1 VPVPPTWHLPS
12 PRAAGIKKFD
22 VDIDIDIDIA
32 PTLCNITPSDSNPA
46 NGLSVNIKDYATGT
60 ATIDALLK
68 GEMDISW
75 VAEFPKDEAP
85 WMIKNNLA
93 TEKGYPIL

>member
-1 VPVPPTWHLPS
+1 MML
-12 PRAAGIKKFD
+12 IL
-22 VDIDIDIDIA
+22 ILILLL
-32 PTLCNITPSDSNPA
+32 TLCNITPSDSNPA

-93 TEKGYPIL
+93 TEKGLPDFVNYIYVDGLKAAKPEAVSIIR